1 MNPFFID
8 RDNFYLQNYSEAYG
22 RQVTVNHVIAD
33 IAEYINSEDESTTV
47 WVLAIKG
54 PYGSGKSLFAR
65 KMILE
70 LADNEKTLLKP
81 INIRLPQLRFE
92 YLVCNNDANKN
103 TQIVGVWRTFL
114 QHLLELY
121 S

>member
-33 IAEYINSEDESTTV
+33 IAEYITSEDESTTV

-54 PYGSGKSLFAR
+54 P
-65 KMILE
+65 
-70 LADNEKTLLKP
+70 
-81 INIRLPQLRFE
+81 
-92 YLVCNNDANKN
+92 
-103 TQIVGVWRTFL
+103 
-114 QHLLELY
+114 
-121 S
+121 